1 MNQQGVPAMANE
13 GLCDVMSVEQV
24 PESPQDLPSAED
36 LQAIAATWQQT
47 AGMSA
52 AEQLCS
58 IEVKTSQNSSSIS
71 CSTFGGNA
79 SESAQ
84 GTSASYGKG
93 TRISSVRVPRRTL
106 KIATGERAK
115 AVCEKLANQ
124 TTQCAGCNALADT
137 VQTNP
142 AESEPSHNSAQTL
155 LPSDVPELP
164 LAKHRV

>member
-1 MNQQGVPAMANE
+1 MNQQGVPAMATK
-13 GLCDVMSVEQV
+13 GLCDVMSDEQMS
-24 PESPQDLPSAED
+24 ESPQDLPSAVD

-52 AEQLCS
+52 AGQLCS

-71 CSTFGGNA
+71 WTDSGDA
-79 SESAQ
+79 PSESTQ

-93 TRISSVRVPRRTL
+93 IRISSVRVPRRTL

-124 TTQCAGCNALADT
+124 TTQGAGCNALADT
-137 VQTNP
+137 IQTNP
-142 AESEPSHNSAQTL
+142 AESEPSHNSAETL
-155 LPSDVPELP
+155 LPSEVPELP
-164 LAKHRV
+164 AI